1 MQSAFDGYNVCMY
14 AYGQTGSGKTFTI
27 TGSMKEPGI
36 VPRAVEEL
44 FAITAANESKFEVS
58 LQCWMMEV
66 YRENLVDLL
75 SMKRE
80 GVAPPKLELY
90 EDTEGCVHVRNVVKT
105 PVASLKEAMSIYSR
119 GLQQRKSA
127 FTEMSDHS
135 SRSHLIFALSIETL
149 NRETQMRT

>member
-1 MQSAFDGYNVCMY
+1 MY

-44 FAITAANESKFEVS
+44 FAITSANESKFEVN

-119 GLQQRKSA
+119 GLKQRKSA

-149 NRETQMRT
+149 NRETQ